1 MTMDLFYGG
10 NRSVLP
16 VPWLLFVITQTGA
29 TIVVN
34 VAAHDTISDVKA
46 KIHDKYD
53 IPTHQQQLIFDG
65 EIFADDTTLEGAG
78 FPFHAFIHLRGHRRL
93 EVKVY
98 EGDGRDPRE
107 VEVMVNSGD
116 DIRSVQIKISA
127 ITGIAP
133 WRMELREASDDRLRQ
148 QLITYGPRLYV
159 VTRIRCECWS

>member
-16 VPWLLFVITQTGA
+16 VPWMLFVVTQTGG

-53 IPTHQQQLIFDG
+53 IPTHQQKLIFDG
-65 EIFADDTTLEGAG
+65 EIYADDMILEFAG
-78 FPFHAFIHLRGHRRL
+78 FPFHAFIHLLGHRRL
-93 EVKVY
+93 EVKVF

-107 VEVMVNSGD
+107 VEVMVTSGD
-116 DIRSVQIKISA
+116 DIQSVRIKISA
-127 ITGIAP
+127 ITGIDP
-133 WRMELREASDDRLRQ
+133 WRMELREALSRRP
-148 QLITYGPRLYV
+148 ISAPRLYTV
-159 VTRIRCECWS
+159 SRIRCEIDGN